1 MQKSEFEKRGGRW
14 RRRWQETQARG
25 AGRGSHVPGGG
36 PCWRRLAP
44 LRPSEQPHSSG
55 FPTHSPSKRPQ
66 SPSFSRAPPPPLA
79 GEAIFH
85 PLLVFNLLWEKKAAF
100 VERGA
105 ARGAGRRRGRLC
117 VPQLRASAG
126 VGAAGVQAVSSG
138 CQGRWARAVGAARS
152 RGAGR
157 EGGLGTARV
166 RVAGAEG
173 GSGEGMEEK
182 APGVFFWPGY
192 CMKTVSHGA
201 GHI

>member
-1 MQKSEFEKRGGRW
+1 MEKSEFEKRGGGW
-14 RRRWQETQARG
+14 RQRWQETRARG
-25 AGRGSHVPGGG
+25 AGRGSQVPGGG

-105 ARGAGRRRGRLC
+105 ARGAGRSTGDCVSRSCAPMLGWGLPGCRPIWGR
-117 VPQLRASAG
+117 P
-126 VGAAGVQAVSSG
+126 
-138 CQGRWARAVGAARS
+138 GRWARAVETAWS
-152 RGAGR
+152 RGARQAGPAH
-157 EGGLGTARV
+157 EGGL
-166 RVAGAEG
+166 EL
-173 GSGEGMEEK
+173 
-182 APGVFFWPGY
+182 
-192 CMKTVSHGA
+192 
-201 GHI
+201 

>member
-1 MQKSEFEKRGGRW
+1 MREPEERVEGKMEKSEFEKRGGRW
-14 RRRWQETQARG
+14 RQRWQETQARG
-25 AGRGSHVPGGG
+25 AGRGSQVPGGG

-105 ARGAGRRRGRLC
+105 ARGGGEE
-117 VPQLRASAG
+117 
-126 VGAAGVQAVSSG
+126 
-138 CQGRWARAVGAARS
+138 ARAIVCPAAARQRWGGGS
-152 RGAGR
+152 RGAGQAGVPGKVGQR
-157 EGGLGTARV
+157 GRDSL
-166 RVAGAEG
+166 VAGYRPSWG
-173 GSGEGMEEK
+173 C
-182 APGVFFWPGY
+182 P
-192 CMKTVSHGA
+192 
-201 GHI
+201 

>member
-1 MQKSEFEKRGGRW
+1 MREPEERVEGKMEKSEFEKRGGRW
-14 RRRWQETQARG
+14 RQRWQETQARG
-25 AGRGSHVPGGG
+25 AGRGSQVPGGG

-44 LRPSEQPHSSG
+44 LWPSEQPHSSG

-117 VPQLRASAG
+117 VPQLRANAG
-126 VGAAGVQAVSSG
+126 VGAAGVQAEPG
-138 CQGRWARAVGAARS
+138 CRGRWARAA
-152 RGAGR
+152 
-157 EGGLGTARV
+157 GTAWSQ
-166 RVAGAEG
+166 GTG
-173 GSGEGMEEK
+173 
-182 APGVFFWPGY
+182 
-192 CMKTVSHGA
+192 
-201 GHI
+201 